1 MLTMLIV
8 NSIVIYKWHDN
19 SDLCSRKL
27 NLQKMKKGKTM
38 KSFNNKV
45 AAITGAGSGMG
56 QQLAVLLAKAGC
68 HLSISDVNE
77 QGLAETLGLIKAY
90 DVRVTSQKV
99 NVADREQVKAWAES
113 TLKDHGSVNMIFN
126 NAGVALGSTVEG
138 SSYQDL
144 EWIMGI
150 NFWGVVY
157 GTKEFLPLLKKSG
170 EGHIINISSL
180 FGLTAQPTQSAYNS
194 SKFAVRGF
202 TESLRQELDIE
213 NCGVSAL
220 CVHPGGIRTNIANDA
235 RMSESIKSL
244 GMNPEK
250 SAKAF
255 NKLLRMPAA
264 EAAEQ
269 ILDAVLKN
277 KRRLLIGNDAKALDI
292 MQRILPQGYQKV
304 TAFATKLSKR
314 LEPK

>member
-1 MLTMLIV
+1 
-8 NSIVIYKWHDN
+8 
-19 SDLCSRKL
+19 
-27 NLQKMKKGKTM
+27 MKNFK
-38 KSFNNKV
+38 NKV

-77 QGLAETLGLIKAY
+77 KGLAETVELLKKY
-90 DVRVTSQKV
+90 DVRVTTKKV
-99 NVADREQVKAWAES
+99 NVADRDQVKAWAAD
-113 TLKDHGSVNMIFN
+113 TVQNHGSVNMIFN

-138 SSYQDL
+138 ASYEDL

-157 GTKEFLPLLKKSG
+157 GTKEFLPLIKKTG
-170 EGHIINISSL
+170 EGHIINTSSL

-213 NCGVSAL
+213 KSGVSAL

-235 RMSESIKSL
+235 RMNESLKSL

-250 SAKAF
+250 SAQAF
-255 NKLLRMPAA
+255 NKFLRMPA
-264 EAAEQ
+264 EDAAQQ
-269 ILDAVLKN
+269 ILDAVLQN
-277 KRRLLIGNDAKALDI
+277 KRRLLIGNDAKAIDI
-292 MQRILPQGYQKV
+292 MQRILPASYQKV
-304 TAFATKLSKR
+304 TAMATKLSKHF
-314 LEPK
+314 EPK

>member
-1 MLTMLIV
+1 
-8 NSIVIYKWHDN
+8 
-19 SDLCSRKL
+19 
-27 NLQKMKKGKTM
+27 MKNFK
-38 KSFNNKV
+38 NKV

-77 QGLAETLGLIKAY
+77 KGLAETVELLKKY
-90 DVRVTSQKV
+90 DVRVTTKKV
-99 NVADREQVKAWAES
+99 NVADRDQVKSWAAD
-113 TLKDHGSVNMIFN
+113 TVQNHGSVNMIFN

-138 SSYQDL
+138 ASYEDL

-157 GTKEFLPLLKKSG
+157 GTKEFLPLIKKSG
-170 EGHIINISSL
+170 EGHIINTSSL

-213 NCGVSAL
+213 KSGVSAL

-235 RMSESIKSL
+235 RMNESLKSL

-250 SAKAF
+250 SAQAF
-255 NKLLRMPAA
+255 NKFLRMPADD
-264 EAAEQ
+264 AAQQ
-269 ILDAVLKN
+269 ILDAVLQN
-277 KRRLLIGNDAKALDI
+277 KRRLLIGNDAKAIDI
-292 MQRILPQGYQKV
+292 MQRILPASYQKV
-304 TAFATKLSKR
+304 TAMATKLSKHF
-314 LEPK
+314 EPK